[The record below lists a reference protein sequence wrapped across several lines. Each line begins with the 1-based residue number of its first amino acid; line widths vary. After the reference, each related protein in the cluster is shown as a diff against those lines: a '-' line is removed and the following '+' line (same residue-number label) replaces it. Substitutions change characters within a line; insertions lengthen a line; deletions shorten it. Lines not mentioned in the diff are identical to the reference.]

1 MNCEL
6 RLARHLDF
14 VVRTLDLEELRDAL
28 TDLGIMLSDEAF
40 DELVLSVT

>member
-1 MNCEL
+1 MNCVL
-6 RLARHLDF
+6 RDTWISF
-14 VVRTLDLEELRDAL
+14 FRTLDLEELRDAL